1 MPNWLC
7 HFERRMSGDKRQNGY
22 VKWTRRKLSLIIM
35 KCFCFV
41 FPKKPTDFLILRY
54 FISSFFPLHF
64 ILYRVS
70 RQYYWH
76 LLFSFLLY
84 DSSKDFFY
92 ILFFTSPLAYVVSFL
107 SILYT
112 FFFLHACY
120 SRLSV
125 NILFISFPLCI
136 VCLFDVEILVVRQ
149 SLNNI
154 KYVWNAIRWF
164 FLIASLTL
172 IRLNNYR
179 VLIHVM

>member
-1 MPNWLC
+1 
-7 HFERRMSGDKRQNGY
+7 
-22 VKWTRRKLSLIIM
+22 M

-54 FISSFFPLHF
+54 FISSFF
-64 ILYRVS
+64 LYTLYSIECLGNIIDICFFLSCCTTQVKIFLYIFYS
-70 RQYYWH
+70 
-76 LLFSFLLY
+76 LLLLSLMLFL
-84 DSSKDFFY
+84 FFQFY
-92 ILFFTSPLAYVVSFL
+92 IH
-107 SILYT
+107 

-154 KYVWNAIRWF
+154 KYV
-164 FLIASLTL
+164 
-172 IRLNNYR
+172 
-179 VLIHVM
+179 